1 MGSQEDDELDFKTP
15 SMEELLRISLKL
27 SDKEAMHEAALEK
40 RELSISK
47 EDQEWLKEVMG
58 MKEVCDADRM
68 KEALAVINDTG
79 ESQERKE
86 YALDLI
92 LFAIEDIDN
101 ACDFVKFDGGLATLL
116 RLLDDRNATMRLGAA
131 WLLGTLT
138 QNNPKAQAAVLGAGE
153 DIVVKLMA
161 LTLDDP
167 QVEVQ
172 RKALLAMSSLA
183 RNSEAGQAAFLAAGG
198 TTLPAKLLGSQAPD
212 MPLQKRS
219 LFLAAHLIGES
230 PTQFLSP
237 FSDTKL
243 ASLCCE
249 LIGASSSDEL
259 GSEDLDLREHALLLL
274 LELSRAGAEQLQA
287 ECGERLRAAL
297 LARAAQ
303 VGALEVEEKE
313 WRDVELEMG
322 QQLLSLMPGVMTDS
336 GEEAEQARLA
346 RLAALASEPEPEP
359 DMDEPDEPAPQ
370 SSSFTTIGQ
379 QCYNGATA
387 AQGLI
392 VSHRHSQDEYHA
404 HGDFVDV
411 FDPESGCIAENVGL
425 AALGDLDLLPPS
437 QSLGVISN
445 DISGKSMRT
454 RDLLR
459 EAVVAYADR
468 PMVGMEVDEAS
479 STGGAAN
486 WRWVT
491 WKEIG
496 LRAEN
501 LARALQERF
510 PPHTF
515 LGICAL
521 NSTDWVVAWMAVVLA
536 DLVAVPFH
544 ATATGTTFIHSF
556 HLFRLIA

>member
-1 MGSQEDDELDFKTP
+1 MGSQEDDGLDFKTP

-92 LFAIEDIDN
+92 LFAIEDMDN

-138 QNNPKAQAAVLGAGE
+138 QNNPKAQAAVLGTGE
-153 DIVVKLMA
+153 DIAVKLMA
-161 LTLDDP
+161 LTVDDP

-172 RKALLAMSSLA
+172 RKALLALSSLA

-198 TTLPAKLLGSQAPD
+198 ATLPAKLLGSQAPD
-212 MPLQKRS
+212 RPLQKRS

-322 QQLLSLMPGVMTDS
+322 QQLLSLMPGVMADS
-336 GEEAEQARLA
+336 AKEAEQARLA
-346 RLAALASEPEPEP
+346 RLAALGSEPEP
-359 DMDEPDEPAPQ
+359 DMDEPDEPTPQ

-379 QCYNGATA
+379 QCYNGATTA
-387 AQGLI
+387 RGLI

-411 FDPESGCIAENVGL
+411 FDPESGCITENVGL

-459 EAVVAYADR
+459 EAIVAYADR

-479 STGGAAN
+479 STRGAAN

-544 ATATGTTFIHSF
+544 ATATGTIHSII
-556 HLFRLIA
+556 FRLIA